1 MVEDPGPYIL
11 VSLGPSPFALAD
23 AQGVPLECRYM
34 VTIPSEV
41 AIVDIDTK

>member
-1 MVEDPGPYIL
+1 MEFRLIHE
-11 VSLGPSPFALAD
+11 SAD